1 MQNYDRWLELK
12 DTLSTFTLID
22 NQDSVI
28 WVLDKSRKFTTK
40 SLSRFL
46 TDRGVTSKVVG
57 YIWKCKDPL
66 KIKFFLWQIFNN
78 KLQVGQSLTKR
89 RWHGSGNC
97 CICGCPETVDHIL
110 FRCFLAKFIWSTIGE
125 IWTLDSTPTSMME
138 FSSDWLQGREPM
150 PAWLLMFIFEGFAW
164 AL

>member
-1 MQNYDRWLELK
+1 MRIFSPWPEILIILSVIVGKVMSGLWSLRGALFVQNYDRWLELK
-12 DTLSTFTLID
+12 DTLSTFTLTD

-40 SLSRFL
+40 SLYRFL

-66 KIKFFLWQIFNN
+66 KIQFFLWQIFNN

-110 FRCFLAKFIWSTIGE
+110 SRCFLAKYWGD
-125 IWTLDSTPTSMME
+125 LDT
-138 FSSDWLQGREPM
+138 
-150 PAWLLMFIFEGFAW
+150 
-164 AL
+164 